1 MSLLSSLGGLV
12 GMAIG
17 GPAAAFLGATVG
29 KAADGGSLEDAL
41 KAGVMGAVGGGTGG
55 PLGGIMSAIG
65 GGGNNPLSGIMSAIG
80 GGAAGQGGGN
90 QVSQLASL
98 LGNQSSGNQ
107 SSGNQGLSAILS
119 SMGMSGNQGIG
130 GAAGQGG
137 GIVGLAADNP
147 LLMASLLQATEP
159 RDIKITSALQ
169 DRQLATGERD
179 PDFRGAQ
186 AMDIRKRNPAR
197 FTNRPTYAQGGLI
210 EGPGTGTSDSIP
222 GMIMQNGK
230 PVEEILVSDEEFILR
245 AKDVEKIGDGDR
257 DLGAAKL
264 YALQRRFDNGGTM
277 NG

>member
-17 GPAAAFLGATVG
+17 GPTTAFLGATVG
-29 KAADGGSLEDAL
+29 SAADGGSLEDAL
-41 KAGVMGAVGGGTGG
+41 KAGVMGAVGGGSGG
-55 PLGGIMSAIG
+55 PLGGIMNALG
-65 GGGNNPLSGIMSAIG
+65 GGGNNPLSGIMQAV

-90 QVSQLASL
+90 QVSQLVSL
-98 LGNQSSGNQ
+98 LGNQGGGNQ
-107 SSGNQGLSAILS
+107 ARNNQGLASILS
-119 SMGMSGNQGIG
+119 SMGMGRNQGIG
-130 GAAGQGG
+130 AAAGQGG
-137 GIVGLAADNP
+137 GLLGLAADNP

-159 RDIKITSALQ
+159 RNIKITSELQ

-222 GMIMQNGK
+222 GVIMQNGQ

-245 AKDVEKIGDGDR
+245 AKDVEKIGNGDR